1 VLKVSVRTADAIVR
15 TEQDCNSHT
24 RPWFRLIRFSSWRSA
39 RIVLPKRLREELGIT
54 ARTRLM
60 LTRRGDKLVAIR
72 LDVEEL
78 ARKLESEL
86 EGVEVEELAVSVRK
100 EINEKIARERPELSA
115 G

>member
-1 VLKVSVRTADAIVR
+1 MAEIV
-15 TEQDCNSHT
+15 EVDGSG
-24 RPWFRLIRFSSWRSA
+24 
-39 RIVLPKRLREELGIT
+39 RIVLPKRLREELGIK

-115 G
+115 V

>member
-1 VLKVSVRTADAIVR
+1 MAEIV
-15 TEQDCNSHT
+15 EVDGSG
-24 RPWFRLIRFSSWRSA
+24 

-78 ARKLESEL
+78 ARRLESEL